1 MERPAWIVERGAIAW
16 YCNDMKVAVLLALLG
31 SAADETAQVRSALTL
46 EDKGND
52 AQALAIL
59 DQYAATDPQA
69 ALARIEASRIR
80 MKSGQDLDR
89 VQADLVAA
97 RNVAPDNPRADY
109 LFGELMQER
118 GNLVEAARSFER
130 AVAIR
135 IDYPE
140 AHERL
145 GAIYFDQGDWPKA
158 EASYRAV
165 ASRRPERTPDRL
177 QLALVLEKEGR
188 LNDAETELKRLHTD
202 QPGSL
207 LVARRL
213 AEFYDRTNKPK
224 LAAKIRQSMDPGDQ
238 RKLRTLKRSPR

>member
-1 MERPAWIVERGAIAW
+1 
-16 YCNDMKVAVLLALLG
+16 MKVAVLFALLS
-31 SAADETAQVRSALTL
+31 SAADETAQVRAALAL
-46 EDKGND
+46 EDKGDD
-52 AQALAIL
+52 AQAVVLL
-59 DQYAATDPQA
+59 DRYVATDPQA
-69 ALARIEASRIR
+69 ALARIEAARIR
-80 MKSGQDLDR
+80 MKSGKDLER

-97 RNVAPDNPRADY
+97 RNLAPDNPRADY

-118 GNLVEAARSFER
+118 GNLAEATRSFER

-145 GAIYFDQGDWPKA
+145 AAIYFDQGEWGKA

-188 LNDAETELKRLHTD
+188 LGDSETELKRLRSE
-202 QPGSL
+202 QPGSV

-213 AEFYDRTNKPK
+213 AEFYDRTNQPK
-224 LAAKIRQSMDPGDQ
+224 LAAKVRKAMDPGDQ